1 MKFNLFK
8 RRKHNCSNQNEDN
21 LPVPINERF
30 NVSIEL
36 YDSIQPY
43 ESEDFSPFDEDYFA
57 GENYEAKKKRVISD
71 PKTSPSF
78 FLGFLFAAIS
88 VAVLCASSVF
98 FTLFYRFSGT
108 YTQIEIP
115 KLSSLSES
123 DALKLL
129 DNYDCFNY
137 TVEYQD
143 NPNAPEGSV
152 VSQYPAPH
160 SQKSLF
166 SASDKINIKLTVNK
180 KSNPITLP
188 SLLGQEARI
197 IALELKNAGINVK
210 IKEAFSETVKAGRI
224 ISASH
229 KKGSKIY
236 RGATVTLTKSIGKP
250 IQYLS
255 VPDVLGYPESE
266 AISILQKGKFEISDI
281 SYKSSH
287 YPAGLVIE
295 QSLSGGES
303 VREGSK
309 ISLTVSIGKQKEQ

>member
-1 MKFNLFK
+1 MKFNFFK
-8 RRKHNCSNQNEDN
+8 KRKQNICDKKEEN
-21 LPVPINERF
+21 LPVPIDEAFDAN
-30 NVSIEL
+30 IEI
-36 YDSIQPY
+36 YSNIQPY
-43 ESEDFSPFDEDYFA
+43 EPDDFSPFDEDSFA
-57 GENYEAKKKRVISD
+57 GENYATTKKIGFSD
-71 PKTSPSF
+71 PKVPPSF
-78 FLGFLFAAIS
+78 FLGFFFASCS
-88 VAVLCASSVF
+88 VAIICASAIF
-98 FTLFYRFSGT
+98 FTLFYRFGGA

-129 DNYDCFNY
+129 DNYECFNY

-160 SQKSLF
+160 SQRSLF
-166 SASDKINIKLTVNK
+166 TSSDKIDIKLTVNK
-180 KSNPITLP
+180 KSEPITLP
-188 SLLGQEARI
+188 NVLGQEARI

-210 IKEAFSETVKAGRI
+210 IKEAYSETVKAGRV
-224 ISASH
+224 ISSSH

-236 RGATVTLTKSIGKP
+236 RGATVTLTKSMGKQ
-250 IQYLS
+250 IKYLS

-266 AISILQKGKFEISDI
+266 AISILEKGNIEISDV
-281 SYKSSH
+281 SYENSH
-287 YPAGLVIE
+287 YPAGLVIK
-295 QSLSGGES
+295 QSINGGES